1 MNSHPV
7 PARRRAR
14 APRPATVVALAATLG
29 VGPPVL
35 AAQEFA
41 DTLRIA
47 EAIAIARRDS
57 PFLVAAR
64 SGAVAAAE
72 RVGPAGALPDP
83 VLSFGLMNRPINNFG
98 TDEPMTM
105 NQVQL
110 SQDLPWPGTLGAMRR
125 EAASLAEA
133 QSHAAAEIE
142 AALVAEV
149 LDRYFTLSAT
159 DRTLVILERN
169 RDLLRDFFAVTT
181 SRYEVGQAPQ
191 QDLLQAQVAV
201 ATMTEEI
208 IALAQQR
215 RADAARLNAL
225 LGRGAEEPVPA
236 LELPPLGETPPS
248 IDSLMVIAGEQR
260 PAIRAAGARRRAAA
274 AGIEVAR
281 RERYPELMLGAAW
294 SQRPAYDDMASLMV
308 GVRLPVR
315 PGSRQQPRLREMEAM
330 AAEADAAALDLANQ
344 TFADLVEARA
354 AVERARALGALYS
367 SAILPQA
374 AAAVEAALSAY
385 RVGQVDY
392 STLVESQMTVN
403 RYQIAL
409 VQITAEYHQAVTRID
424 ALLDRLGGER

>member
-1 MNSHPV
+1 MNSQAL
-7 PARRRAR
+7 PARQRAR
-14 APRPATVVALAATLG
+14 APRPATVVALVATLG
-29 VGPPVL
+29 VSLPAL
-35 AAQEFA
+35 AAQQPA

-57 PFLVAAR
+57 PFLLATR

-83 VLSFGLMNRPINNFG
+83 VLSFGLMNRPINGFG

-125 EAASLAEA
+125 EAASRAEA
-133 QSHAAAEIE
+133 QSHAAAEVE
-142 AALVAEV
+142 AALLAEV
-149 LDRYFTLSAT
+149 LDRYFTLAAT

-181 SRYEVGQAPQ
+181 SRYEVGEAPQ

-208 IALAQQR
+208 IALAEER
-215 RADAARLNAL
+215 RANAARLNAL
-225 LGRGAEEPVPA
+225 LGRGAEETVPA
-236 LELPPLGETPPS
+236 LELPPLGETPAS
-248 IDSLMVIAGEQR
+248 IDSLIVIAGEHR

-308 GVRLPVR
+308 GIRLPVR
-315 PGSRQQPRLREMEAM
+315 PGSRQQPRVREMEAM
-330 AAEADAAALDLANQ
+330 AAEADAAALDLANR
-344 TFADLVEARA
+344 TWADLVEARA
-354 AVERARALGALYS
+354 AVERARALGLLYT

-374 AAAVEAALSAY
+374 TAAVEAALAAY

-403 RYQIAL
+403 RYEIAL
-409 VQITAEYHQAVTRID
+409 VQITAEYHQALTRID
-424 ALLDRLGGER
+424 ALLGRLGGER